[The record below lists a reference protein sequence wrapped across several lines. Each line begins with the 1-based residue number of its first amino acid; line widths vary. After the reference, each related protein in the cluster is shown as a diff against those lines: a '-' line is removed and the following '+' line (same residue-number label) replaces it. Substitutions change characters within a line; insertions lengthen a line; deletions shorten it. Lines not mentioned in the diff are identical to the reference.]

1 MSPSAEATRKLVTDF
16 RALVT
21 DAEELTRATATQTGE
36 KIVDLRTRVQQS
48 VAAIKPRLEQAEE
61 LVKDTA
67 TKADQYVH
75 ANPWATA
82 GVAAGIGLIVGL
94 MARRH

>member
-1 MSPSAEATRKLVTDF
+1 MSTSAEATRKLVTDF

-21 DAEELTRATATQTGE
+21 DAEELSRATAAQTGE
-36 KIVDLRTRVQQS
+36 KIIDLRTRVQQS
-48 VAAIKPRLEQAEE
+48 VAAVKPRLEQAEA

-67 TKADQYVH
+67 TQADRYVH

-82 GVAAGIGLIVGL
+82 GLAAGIGLIVGL
-94 MARRH
+94 LARRH